1 MQPPASP
8 HQSAQLPPLPP
19 EPPAPPAPPAA
30 PPPPLPPQPWP
41 HVSELLLREA
51 RAWAALFGLH
61 GTVVES
67 ARKVSAGRSADDT
80 QAPLE
85 PSSEV
90 RESAYLAA
98 LTNLAAQADALATEA
113 LRVRELRRA
122 KRGADAPCLSA
133 IVQAHARETLGL
145 GIQAASG
152 LAQEAQSASAEL
164 RQQAVKLRTADAPTE
179 VTSEETVPP
188 AAPSHSARSVTRH
201 RGGGGACPR

>member
-1 MQPPASP
+1 MLQPPASP
-8 HQSAQLPPLPP
+8 QQPPLPP
-19 EPPAPPAPPAA
+19 EPPAPPPALPPPAL
-30 PPPPLPPQPWP
+30 PSQLPPQPWP

-67 ARKVSAGRSADDT
+67 ARKVSAGRSTDDT
-80 QAPLE
+80 SPTLE
-85 PSSEV
+85 MSSEV

-122 KRGADAPCLSA
+122 KRSTDAPCLSA
-133 IVQAHARETLGL
+133 IVQAHSRETLGL

-152 LAQEAQSASAEL
+152 LAQEIQSASAEL
-164 RQQAVKLRTADAPTE
+164 RQQAMKLRAVDAQTE
-179 VTSEETVPP
+179 GAPAEEPPP
-188 AAPSHSARSVTRH
+188 AASSHHSARSVTRH
-201 RGGGGACPR
+201 RGGGGAR